1 MKSNTKKYSVDL
13 IIVGLFVL
21 IVYGILGVFYMLLKI
36 DIGALPILVQ
46 TLIGAL
52 FQFGLMGLGIV
63 VICVRNKESFLNFG
77 LKKEKLILTIILSI
91 LVCLPSLIFQIF
103 TNKNLSYFPLQNV
116 NFTKPVLAA
125 GFPINIVG
133 MIIIIVTW
141 GFFEGF
147 SYVVISDRINKLLSP
162 KSLLINWGA
171 IICGIFCLV
180 IHVLLGQSYSFWG
193 TITEFVLIY
202 GMLVVYHYTGNAWGC
217 VLIFLLFWSGVG
229 Y

>member
-1 MKSNTKKYSVDL
+1 MKSNTKKYGVDL

-125 GFPINIVG
+125 GFSINIVG

-147 SYVVISDRINKLLSP
+147 SYVVISDHINKLLSP

>member
-1 MKSNTKKYSVDL
+1 MKSNTKKYGVDL

-103 TNKNLSYFPLQNV
+103 INKNLSYFPLQNV

>member
-1 MKSNTKKYSVDL
+1 MKSNTKKYGVDL

-180 IHVLLGQSYSFWG
+180 IHVLLGQSYNFWG

>member
-1 MKSNTKKYSVDL
+1 MKSNTKKYGVDL

-180 IHVLLGQSYSFWG
+180 IHVLLRQSYNFWG

>member
-1 MKSNTKKYSVDL
+1 MKSDTKKYGADL
-13 IIVGLFVL
+13 LILGLSAL
-21 IVYGILGVFYMLLKI
+21 AAYGILGVFYILLKF

-52 FQFGLMGLGIV
+52 FEFGLMGFGVV
-63 VICVRNKESFLNFG
+63 VICVRNKENFLSFG
-77 LKKEKLILTIILSI
+77 LKKEKLILTVVLSA
-91 LVCLPSLIFQIF
+91 LVCLPCLAFQLF
-103 TNKNLSYFPLQNV
+103 TNRNLSYFPLQNV
-116 NFTKPVLAA
+116 NFTKPILAA
-125 GFPINIVG
+125 GFPVNIVG
-133 MIIIIVTW
+133 MMIIIVTW

-180 IHVLLGQSYSFWG
+180 IHVLVGQSYSFWEAV
-193 TITEFVLIY
+193 TEFILIY
-202 GMLVVYHYTGNAWGC
+202 GMLAVHHYTGNAWGC
-217 VLIFLLFWSGVG
+217 VLIFLFFWSGIG

>member
-1 MKSNTKKYSVDL
+1 MKSNTKKYGVDL